1 MFGDQRVGRSER
13 NELEIEIL
21 LARRQGGDQQSREV
35 DVMTDGGARGLVDSR
50 AATFQDQRKEERVA
64 GEAAQIA
71 TAGEGATD
79 AMGLGL
85 LISAES

>member
-1 MFGDQRVGRSER
+1 MFGNQRGGRSER
-13 NELEIEIL
+13 DELEIEIL
-21 LARRQGGDQQSREV
+21 LARRQGGDQQSREI